1 MPLCA
6 CFQRNLRKN
15 TVQHVILEKIIVV
28 DGVLEPQTGRAGMN
42 PALHLSLLKAFTSP
56 LEAR

>member
-1 MPLCA
+1 M
-6 CFQRNLRKN
+6 N
-15 TVQHVILEKIIVV
+15 TVQHVILEKIIVL

-42 PALHLSLLKAFTSP
+42 PALHLSVFKAFTSP